1 MEELE
6 EEKEEEGEEVE
17 VEEKVEGVK
26 LEVEEEVK
34 LVEVAGRELEYG
46 VEEGIGDG
54 VDISLNKGA
63 GG

>member
-1 MEELE
+1 MEL
-6 EEKEEEGEEVE
+6 
-17 VEEKVEGVK
+17 EEKVEGVK

-54 VDISLNKGA
+54 VDIGLNKGA